1 MGMDNRKTSG
11 GSFVAALV
19 FFVMTASIAIFL
31 LLTALVVW
39 LSEVTGSFILSSLIV
54 GGFFAVLA
62 AVIYLLAIREGVE
75 QGRKWGDFAVLYRN
89 NVLSD
94 NIAAAFIRA
103 GIPYRVYKGR
113 DFFSR
118 AEVKDMFAYLWVIEN
133 PADELRLRRI
143 INTPAARL
151 AISRS
156 KPPCG
161 LPSSMAQ
168 HCMMWYAM
176 PLSTL
181 PCPAVPRQWR
191 SSAR

>member
-75 QGRKWGDFAVLYRN
+75 R
-89 NVLSD
+89 
-94 NIAAAFIRA
+94 IRDQVETVTTWHV
-103 GIPYRVYKGR
+103 PQ
-113 DFFSR
+113 
-118 AEVKDMFAYLWVIEN
+118 
-133 PADELRLRRI
+133 RRG
-143 INTPAARL
+143 TSGSQTSFYCL
-151 AISRS
+151 
-156 KPPCG
+156 
-161 LPSSMAQ
+161 
-168 HCMMWYAM
+168 
-176 PLSTL
+176 
-181 PCPAVPRQWR
+181 
-191 SSAR
+191 

>member
-75 QGRKWGDFAVLYRN
+75 RIRDQVETVYDVARAAKEWYEWLTDKFLLFMKLREMRK
-89 NVLSD
+89 
-94 NIAAAFIRA
+94 
-103 GIPYRVYKGR
+103 
-113 DFFSR
+113 
-118 AEVKDMFAYLWVIEN
+118 
-133 PADELRLRRI
+133 
-143 INTPAARL
+143 
-151 AISRS
+151 
-156 KPPCG
+156 
-161 LPSSMAQ
+161 
-168 HCMMWYAM
+168 
-176 PLSTL
+176 
-181 PCPAVPRQWR
+181 
-191 SSAR
+191 

>member
-75 QGRKWGDFAVLYRN
+75 RIRKDHPEGEKNVSRILYSGWVLRMRSMMGRPCSN
-89 NVLSD
+89 SPSD
-94 NIAAAFIRA
+94 ATCTQTMRSVGSMVSA
-103 GIPYRVYKGR
+103 
-113 DFFSR
+113 
-118 AEVKDMFAYLWVIEN
+118 M
-133 PADELRLRRI
+133 RL
-143 INTPAARL
+143 
-151 AISRS
+151 
-156 KPPCG
+156 
-161 LPSSMAQ
+161 
-168 HCMMWYAM
+168 
-176 PLSTL
+176 
-181 PCPAVPRQWR
+181 
-191 SSAR
+191 